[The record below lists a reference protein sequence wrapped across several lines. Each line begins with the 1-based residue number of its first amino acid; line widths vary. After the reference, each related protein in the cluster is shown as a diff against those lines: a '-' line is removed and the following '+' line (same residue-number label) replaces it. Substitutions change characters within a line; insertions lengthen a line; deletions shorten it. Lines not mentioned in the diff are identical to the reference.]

1 MSWYPKAFPTILTA
15 SQGPGDLWFFPPGFP
30 HSLQAK
36 NTTSD
41 GAEFLLI
48 FDNGSFSE
56 DSTFLLTVS
65 IFVILVTSN

>member
-1 MSWYPKAFPTILTA
+1 MSWCRMAFTTILTIP
-15 SQGPGDLWFFPPGFP
+15 QGPGDLWFFPPGFP

-56 DSTFLLTVS
+56 DSTFLLTVCVFIIS
-65 IFVILVTSN
+65 VTC